1 MRNFRCTKELRLRL
15 QARSFYL
22 TTLGEF
28 FSFASRCSL
37 GVKLRVPFKQSKH
50 PLQALYISKALQ
62 LSLLTLCLRSFF
74 NLKIHRLVARM
85 STSATTQGPLRLVKR
100 FLKPSKGIVLGSLR
114 SLWIPTQNNFS
125 CCFLF

>member
-1 MRNFRCTKELRLRL
+1 MRLRL
-15 QARSFYL
+15 QAMSFYL
-22 TTLGEF
+22 TTLVEF

-50 PLQALYISKALQ
+50 PLQALYISKILQ

-74 NLKIHRLVARM
+74 NLEIHRLVQRM
-85 STSATTQGPLRLVKR
+85 SSPAATQEPLRLVKR
-100 FLKPSKGIVLGSLR
+100 FLKPSKGIVSKPSR

-125 CCFLF
+125 WCSLFQITKKKHSL